1 MIAPNEIYEKYEL
14 LLPAKFDGGYL
25 IIALY
30 DKILNEEIAEQF
42 TITDIRNILEEIARS
57 YGEQQTPQTER
68 ILKMLLH
75 FYIRNSAKDPGKYYL
90 TERARKLVEFLKNIL
105 ENPYKNF
112 PLKESFE
119 KSFTIVPEEIQSI
132 SDLERKFGRLFIE
145 GPKKIINDHLE
156 GLEDELVEGYA
167 ELNKILESD
176 EESATT
182 MVNQFAFVFRKF
194 GERAE
199 DITNSVASKDRFL
212 KDLHSVVEQFYQKLD
227 SFKYT
232 ESEDEF
238 GQLKNDYNKAGEIYQ
253 DIEAFFKTVDDKIIN
268 IQKRIHNASE
278 KLSEL
283 HEQFTARA
291 QLRLQIKRML
301 KVVLDNASYSN
312 KGIALND
319 NFPIKKTVN
328 ERGVFVYPGHHDFNT
343 SKPNIVIRIPKDE
356 QYTQDEYLQI
366 IKENDRQELINQWTQ
381 KAMSIIEEHRSIDLK
396 EFMEQIMNSEADQT
410 LAYQIAGEIEQEV
423 SANEN
428 MHINAEKELVNI
440 KNTDLFLWKTTLT
453 KI

>member
-30 DKILNEEIAEQF
+30 DKIQNEEIAEQF
-42 TITDIRNILEEIARS
+42 TITDIRNILEEITRS
-57 YGEQQTPQTER
+57 YGEQQTPQSER

-119 KSFTIVPEEIQSI
+119 KSFTIVPDEIQSI

-176 EESATT
+176 EENATT

-212 KDLHSVVEQFYQKLD
+212 KDLHLAVEQFYQKLD
-227 SFKYT
+227 SFRYT
-232 ESEDEF
+232 ESGEEF
-238 GQLKNDYNKAGEIYQ
+238 EQLKKDYNKAGEIYQ

-291 QLRLQIKRML
+291 QLRLQIKRIL

-312 KGIALND
+312 KGILLND
-319 NFPIKKTVN
+319 NFPLKKIVN
-328 ERGVFVYPGHHDFNT
+328 ERGVFAYPGHHDFNI

-356 QYTQDEYLQI
+356 QYTQNEYLQI
-366 IKENDRQELINQWTQ
+366 TKENDRQELINQWIQ
-381 KAMSIIEEHRSIDLK
+381 KARSIIEEHRFIDLK

-410 LAYQIAGEIEQEV
+410 LAYQIAGEIEQEI

>member
-1 MIAPNEIYEKYEL
+1 MTKQKDIYEKYDL
-14 LLPAKFDGGYL
+14 LLPSKFEGGYL
-25 IIALY
+25 IIALH
-30 DKILNEEIAEQF
+30 DKIQNEEIAEQF
-42 TITDIRNILEEIARS
+42 TITDIRNILEEITRN
-57 YGEQQTPQTER
+57 YGEQQTPQSER
-68 ILKMLLH
+68 ILKILLH

-90 TERARKLVEFLKNIL
+90 TERARKLVDFLKNIL

-119 KSFTIVPEEIQSI
+119 KSFTIVPDEIQSI

-167 ELNKILESD
+167 ELNKILDSD

-199 DITNSVASKDRFL
+199 DITNSVASKDKFL
-212 KDLHSVVEQFYQKLD
+212 KSFHSIVEQFYERLEN
-227 SFKYT
+227 FKHA

-238 GQLKNDYNKAGEIYQ
+238 EQLKNDYNKASEIYQ

-268 IQKRIHNASE
+268 IQKRIHSASE

-301 KVVLDNASYSN
+301 KVVLDNALYSN
-312 KGIALND
+312 KGIILND
-319 NFPIKKTVN
+319 NFPLKKMVN
-328 ERGVFVYPGHHDFNT
+328 ERGVFVYPGHHDFNI

-356 QYTQDEYLQI
+356 QYIQDEYLQI
-366 IKENDRQELINQWTQ
+366 TKENDRQEIINQWIQ
-381 KAMSIIEEHRSIDLK
+381 KAKLIIEEHRSINLK
-396 EFMEQIMNSEADQT
+396 EFMEEIMNSEADQN
-410 LAYQIAGEIEQEV
+410 LAYQIAGEIEQEI

-440 KNTDLFLWKTTLT
+440 KDTDLFLWKTTLT

>member
-1 MIAPNEIYEKYEL
+1 MTKQNDIYEKYDL
-14 LLPAKFDGGYL
+14 LLPSKFEGGYL
-25 IIALY
+25 IIALH
-30 DKILNEEIAEQF
+30 DKIQNEEIAEQF
-42 TITDIRNILEEIARS
+42 TITDIRNILEEITRN
-57 YGEQQTPQTER
+57 YGEQQTPQSER

-119 KSFTIVPEEIQSI
+119 KSFTIVPDEIQSI

-167 ELNKILESD
+167 ELNKILDSD
-176 EESATT
+176 EESATI

-199 DITNSVASKDRFL
+199 DITNSVASKDKFL
-212 KDLHSVVEQFYQKLD
+212 KGFHSIVEQFYERLE
-227 SFKYT
+227 SFKHV
-232 ESEDEF
+232 ESKDEF
-238 GQLKNDYNKAGEIYQ
+238 EQLKNDYNKAGEIYQ

-283 HEQFTARA
+283 HEQFTART

-312 KGIALND
+312 KGIILND
-319 NFPIKKTVN
+319 NFPLKKMVN
-328 ERGVFVYPGHHDFNT
+328 ERGVFVYPGHHDFNI
-343 SKPNIVIRIPKDE
+343 SKPNIIIRIPKDE
-356 QYTQDEYLQI
+356 QYIQGEYLQI
-366 IKENDRQELINQWTQ
+366 TKENDRQEIINQWIQ
-381 KAMSIIEEHRSIDLK
+381 KAKLIIEEHWSINLK
-396 EFMEQIMNSEADQT
+396 EFMEEIMNSEADQN
-410 LAYQIAGEIEQEV
+410 LAYQIAGEIEQEI

-440 KNTDLFLWKTTLT
+440 KDTDLCLWKTTLT

>member
-1 MIAPNEIYEKYEL
+1 MTKQNDIYEKYDL
-14 LLPAKFDGGYL
+14 LLPSKFEGGYL
-25 IIALY
+25 IIALH
-30 DKILNEEIAEQF
+30 DKIQNEEIAEQF
-42 TITDIRNILEEIARS
+42 TITDIRNILEEITRN
-57 YGEQQTPQTER
+57 YGEQQTPQSER
-68 ILKMLLH
+68 ILKILLH

-119 KSFTIVPEEIQSI
+119 KSFTIVPDEIQSI

-167 ELNKILESD
+167 ELNKILDSD
-176 EESATT
+176 EKSATT

-199 DITNSVASKDRFL
+199 DITNSVASKDKFL
-212 KDLHSVVEQFYQKLD
+212 KGFHLIVEQFYERLE
-227 SFKYT
+227 SFKHA

-238 GQLKNDYNKAGEIYQ
+238 EQLKNDYNKAGEIYQ

-301 KVVLDNASYSN
+301 KVLLDNASYSN
-312 KGIALND
+312 KGIILND
-319 NFPIKKTVN
+319 NFPLKKMVN
-328 ERGVFVYPGHHDFNT
+328 ERGVFVYPGHHDFNM
-343 SKPNIVIRIPKDE
+343 SKPNIVIRIPKDD
-356 QYTQDEYLQI
+356 QYIQGEYLQI
-366 IKENDRQELINQWTQ
+366 IKENDRQEIINQWIQ
-381 KAMSIIEEHRSIDLK
+381 KAKLIIEEHRSINLK
-396 EFMEQIMNSEADQT
+396 N
-410 LAYQIAGEIEQEV
+410 
-423 SANEN
+423 
-428 MHINAEKELVNI
+428 
-440 KNTDLFLWKTTLT
+440 LWK
-453 KI
+453 KS

>member
-1 MIAPNEIYEKYEL
+1 MIVPNEIYEKYEL

-30 DKILNEEIAEQF
+30 DKIQNEEIAEQF
-42 TITDIRNILEEIARS
+42 TITDIRNILEEISRS
-57 YGEQQTPQTER
+57 YGEQTPQSER

-90 TERARKLVEFLKNIL
+90 TERARKLVEFLTNIL

-119 KSFTIVPEEIQSI
+119 KSFAIVPDEIQSI
-132 SDLERKFGRLFIE
+132 NDLERKFGRLFIE

-156 GLEDELVEGYA
+156 GLEDELVEGYV

-199 DITNSVASKDRFL
+199 DITNSVASKDKFL
-212 KDLHSVVEQFYQKLD
+212 KDLHSTVEQFYQKLD
-227 SFKYT
+227 GFKHA

-238 GQLKNDYNKAGEIYQ
+238 EQLKNDYNKAGEIYQ
-253 DIEAFFKTVDDKIIN
+253 DIESFFKTVDDKIVN

-291 QLRLQIKRML
+291 QLRLQIKRLL
-301 KVVLDNASYSN
+301 KVTFDNASYSN
-312 KGIALND
+312 KGTILND
-319 NFPIKKTVN
+319 NFPLKRIVN
-328 ERGVFVYPGHHDFNT
+328 ERGVFVYPGHHDFNI
-343 SKPNIVIRIPKDE
+343 SKPNVVIRVPKDE

-366 IKENDRQELINQWTQ
+366 TKENDRQELINQWIQ
-381 KAMSIIEEHRSIDLK
+381 KAKSIIEEHQSVDLK
-396 EFMEQIMNSEADQT
+396 EFMEEIMSSEADQT
-410 LAYQIAGEIEQEV
+410 LAYQIAGEIEQGI

-428 MHINAEKELVNI
+428 IQINVKKELVNI
-440 KNTDLFLWKTTLT
+440 TNTDLFLWKTTLT

>member
-253 DIEAFFKTVDDKIIN
+253 DIEAFFKTVDGKIIN

>member
-30 DKILNEEIAEQF
+30 DKIQNEEIAEQF

-57 YGEQQTPQTER
+57 YGEQQTPQSER

-75 FYIRNSAKDPGKYYL
+75 FYIRNSAKYPGKYYL

-238 GQLKNDYNKAGEIYQ
+238 EQLKNDYNKAGEIYQ

-301 KVVLDNASYSN
+301 KIVLDNASYSN
-312 KGIALND
+312 KGIVLND
-319 NFPIKKTVN
+319 NFPLKKTVN
-328 ERGVFVYPGHHDFNT
+328 ERGVFAYPGHHDFNI